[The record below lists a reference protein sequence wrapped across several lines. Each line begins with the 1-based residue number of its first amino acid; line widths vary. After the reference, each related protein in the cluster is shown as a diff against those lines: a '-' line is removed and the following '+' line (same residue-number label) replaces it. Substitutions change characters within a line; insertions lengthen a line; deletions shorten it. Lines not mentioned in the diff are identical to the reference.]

1 MASGASS
8 HATTTHYKTFCST
21 NAWAG
26 FWPELSVPRRLHHQK
41 CSSQAGSRF
50 LPSFHPEAALC
61 DGRKVAEIFT
71 LLSLCLQIPV
81 SSHCPKS
88 CKSLSQILAFKFSLH
103 SLEER
108 GKIDFMAKLCSMK
121 FLFVPFFLSFSS
133 SLHDFCVW
141 KATTD
146 FPCGFLQHYC
156 NNCLHC

>member
-1 MASGASS
+1 MPPLPIIRHFVVLMLGLGFGQNSQCPGGF
-8 HATTTHYKTFCST
+8 TTRS
-21 NAWAG
+21 AA
-26 FWPELSVPRRLHHQK
+26 VRLG
-41 CSSQAGSRF
+41 AGSCPHSILKLLF
-50 LPSFHPEAALC
+50 VMAAGWQKSSPFC
-61 DGRKVAEIFT
+61 
-71 LLSLCLQIPV
+71 LSACKSLSQVTV
-81 SSHCPKS
+81 SKS